1 MTKSEKTKLKVVYV
15 MPSLDAG
22 GAEKFLVD
30 LIKNLDQNKFIL
42 EVILFSHAGFF
53 IDELKDY
60 GIPIKVI
67 KKRYKI
73 DILNFIRLFW
83 KLSKSRADII
93 HTQLGG
99 DVYGRLIGWMIG
111 TKVIISTEQSM
122 NKDESFLINLAR
134 TLTARFADRIVAIS
148 KAVKR
153 DMIKRYRI
161 DPRRTTII
169 YNGIDIAHF
178 LRDSKTNNKFAPHYE
193 NNCLVFGGMGRLST
207 EKNWPTLLRAIS
219 LLKNQNVKCL
229 IAGAGIE
236 QDKLELLIKELNIT
250 AKVELV
256 GLVRDVKGF
265 LGRLSFFVLPSH
277 WEGLGVVLLEA
288 GISGL
293 PVIASEIDGISEI
306 IINNKTGLTFNPNS
320 PADLAVKIDLL
331 INHINSLEV
340 MRTQENLQEH
350 IRNNFDI
357 KVIARQYERLYQ
369 DLYYAKIEKDL
380 IL

>member
-1 MTKSEKTKLKVVYV
+1 